1 MQEACSVRNP
11 CIDSVCD
18 LDSGSCQ
25 NPKDVLLIYTI
36 NNSTFTANTQTFI
49 ETVQNLIGEQKEPRC
64 KMGMDMMLT
73 LEGFEDQTL
82 EDLRVKMSDDEI
94 LGFFLLEKPEI
105 VIYCEVVQNLLQ
117 YWDTKNYQ
125 GFSIRDNPNR
135 AAFID
140 EINAKKTE
148 IRKERHF
155 LNFPLLSR
163 IFITKEQAQE
173 IRTGRHTLY
182 ALIPTNYKYIDTNPT
197 GVGAH
202 HNFFPNLEEKNE
214 GWGDKIYFVIPIGEK
229 NRKRE
234 EIRKTYY
241 PDGQLQSKTWY
252 QDGKE
257 HREDEPAYV
266 SYYKNGNKKDEKW
279 YQDSK
284 EHREDGPAHVSYYEN
299 GNKDNEAWYRDGK
312 VHREDGPAVVFYYK
326 NGNKRSEEWY
336 RDGKEHKED
345 GPAVVSYYKNGNQKS
360 EEWYRDSKL
369 HREDGSARVFYYEN
383 GNKESEIWYRDGKLH
398 REDGPAWI
406 SYYENGNKRREEWYR
421 DGIKHRKWGLGFL
434 LRGWQ

>member
-1 MQEACSVRNP
+1 MQGACSVRNP
-11 CIDSVCD
+11 CVDSVCD
-18 LDSGSCQ
+18 LDSGSCE
-25 NPKDVLLIYTI
+25 NPENVRLIYTI

-64 KMGMDMMLT
+64 KMGMNMLT

-148 IRKERHF
+148 IRKERH
-155 LNFPLLSR
+155 LLSFPLLSR
-163 IFITKEQAQE
+163 FFITKEQAQE

-197 GVGAH
+197 GIGAH

-266 SYYKNGNKKDEKW
+266 S
-279 YQDSK
+279 
-284 EHREDGPAHVSYYEN
+284 
-299 GNKDNEAWYRDGK
+299 
-312 VHREDGPAVVFYYK
+312 YYK